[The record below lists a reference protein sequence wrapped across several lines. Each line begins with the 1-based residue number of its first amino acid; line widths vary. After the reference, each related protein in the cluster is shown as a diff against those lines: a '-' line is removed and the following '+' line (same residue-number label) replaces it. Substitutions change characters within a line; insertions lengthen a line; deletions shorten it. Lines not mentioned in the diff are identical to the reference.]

1 MCSCFWDT
9 LGETLLLKGVSEL
22 VSTLKKQLFIGYLHV
37 RIRNRNRI
45 QSCKKMSE
53 YSKEKNPGVAPS
65 L

>member
-37 RIRNRNRI
+37 RIRIRNRI
-45 QSCKKMSE
+45 QSCKK
-53 YSKEKNPGVAPS
+53 NVGIF
-65 L
+65 

>member
-37 RIRNRNRI
+37 RIRNRI
-45 QSCKKMSE
+45 QSCKK
-53 YSKEKNPGVAPS
+53 NVGIF
-65 L
+65 

>member
-45 QSCKKMSE
+45 QSYKK
-53 YSKEKNPGVAPS
+53 NVGIF
-65 L
+65 